1 MPWCLVSEVLGNTGR
16 STPEKRP
23 VVIGFV
29 HPVDRT
35 RETLRRNDLA
45 LVRKKEWRRGSRVV
59 PGEIKLQKLASWFL
73 LGEFRTL
80 IPTRESQS
88 SLNPWIL
95 LWHTAVVR
103 HFRTRYVC
111 FSVSMSVSVWYY
123 RSSSVCLNV
132 SVTVSVML
140 QIIIRVSVMLQIIIS
155 VTECQCQCDVTDH
168 HQCDWMSLSVWCY
181 RSSSVWLNVSVNVSV
196 SVMLEILISMTECQ
210 CQCNVTDHHQ
220 SDWMSVSMSVSGWCY
235 RSSSIWL
242 NVSANVSVMA
252 MLQIIISL
260 TECHCQCQCQ
270 CDVTDHHQSDWMS
283 VPMSVSMWCHRSLSV
298 LLSISDSVMLQI
310 IISLTE
316 CQCQCQCQCDVT
328 DPHQSHWILSQSYR
342 PAMFSVPCCYL
353 HPSHV
358 SVSCPF

>member
-1 MPWCLVSEVLGNTGR
+1 MTAPIWRPLDQLQRQSHGCYPSELFLDRSLVSRFLTLWDRTSMHQMSLLYALMSCERSSRKHCR

-45 LVRKKEWRRGSRVV
+45 LVRKQEWRRGSRVV

-88 SLNPWIL
+88 SLNPRIL
-95 LWHTAVVR
+95 LWQTAAIR

-140 QIIIRVSVMLQIIIS
+140 QIIIRVSVMLQILIS
-155 VTECQCQCDVTDH
+155 MTECQCQCDVTDP
-168 HQCDWMSLSVWCY
+168 
-181 RSSSVWLNVSVNVSV
+181 
-196 SVMLEILISMTECQ
+196 
-210 CQCNVTDHHQ
+210 HQ
-220 SDWMSVSMSVSGWCY
+220 SDWMSVS
-235 RSSSIWL
+235 
-242 NVSANVSVMA
+242 
-252 MLQIIISL
+252 
-260 TECHCQCQCQ
+260 
-270 CDVTDHHQSDWMS
+270 
-283 VPMSVSMWCHRSLSV
+283 MSVSMWCHRSLSV

-316 CQCQCQCQCDVT
+316 CHCQCQCQCDVT
-328 DPHQSHWILSQSYR
+328 DPHQSDWILSQSYR
-342 PAMFSVPCCYL
+342 PVMFSVPCCL
-353 HPSHV
+353 HPSHD
-358 SVSCPF
+358 SVSCPFEVV